1 MGASL
6 HRDPTD
12 LVSVALTR
20 VEELLVPHLV
30 SREELRAFEAR
41 HHRRLIAHVRQAV
54 HLAELEAEIQALIR
68 SAERQAGRELA
79 EHRSRL
85 RRGDERWGL
94 PSRIAKWQI
103 KALEDYHG
111 ERLGLALAA
120 REGRIRTLQRK
131 IKRLRASGT
140 S

>member
-6 HRDPTD
+6 RRDPTR
-12 LVSVALTR
+12 LVNVAITR

-30 SREELRAFEAR
+30 SQEELRAFEAR
-41 HHRRLIAHVRQAV
+41 HHRRLVAHVLQAV
-54 HLAELEAEIQALIR
+54 RVGELEEEIQALIR

-85 RRGDERWGL
+85 RRGDKRWGL
-94 PSRIAKWQI
+94 PSRIAKWQL
-103 KALEDYHG
+103 KALEDYHA

-120 REGRIRTLQRK
+120 REGRIQTLRRK
-131 IKRLRASGT
+131 IERLRTSGK

>member
-6 HRDPTD
+6 RCDPTH
-12 LVSVALTR
+12 LVTLALNR

-30 SREELRAFEAR
+30 SQEELRAFEAR
-41 HHRRLIAHVRQAV
+41 HHRRLVAHVRQAV
-54 HLAELEAEIQALIR
+54 RVGELEAEIQALIR

-94 PSRIAKWQI
+94 PSLIAKWQL

-111 ERLGLALAA
+111 ERLELAMAA
-120 REGRIRTLQRK
+120 REGPIRTLRRK
-131 IKRLRASGT
+131 IERLKASGPA
-140 S
+140 

>member
-6 HRDPTD
+6 HRDPTH
-12 LVSVALTR
+12 LVSLALSR

-30 SREELRAFEAR
+30 SREELRVFEAR
-41 HHRRLIAHVRQAV
+41 HHRRLVAHVRQAV
-54 HLAELEAEIQALIR
+54 RVGELEAEIQALIR

-94 PSRIAKWQI
+94 PSRIAKWQL
-103 KALEDYHG
+103 KALEDYHAQ
-111 ERLGLALAA
+111 RLSLALAA

-131 IKRLRASGT
+131 IERLKASGST
-140 S
+140 